1 MSMIVKAASYR
12 GVVVEHAIGGTKKG
26 LPQLVVKLRALEEYD
41 FDEKHW
47 VDIQD
52 RVECEITAFLVMFND
67 KGDPIFHVKD
77 IQRVFEW
84 DGASLVALNELDLEG
99 GELQFEVISDTYNNT
114 TRMKVARISKH
125 DDVPGSGAVQKME
138 PEALAQ
144 MNAKFGN
151 SLKALAGAPK
161 AVKAPATAPAK
172 PTTKPTAKAV
182 TKPPTKKAPAPPKK
196 ATTKKAVAPPPP
208 PAASAAEVEAKVE
221 AAAAESAAATAP
233 LTDTQ
238 AAPAEAADIA
248 TLTYEEAWV
257 ISHSKKSPS
266 TTDEQLATIFSAAM
280 YRIAPDQDETSIS
293 GEDWVKIAD
302 AVVAECGVA

>member
-1 MSMIVKAASYR
+1 MSMITEAASYR

-26 LPQLVVKLRALEEYD
+26 LPQLVVKLRALEQYD

-151 SLKALAGAPK
+151 SLKTLAGAPK
-161 AVKAPATAPAK
+161 AAKAPATAPAK
-172 PTTKPTAKAV
+172 PTAKPPAKPT
-182 TKPPTKKAPAPPKK
+182 TTKAPAPPKK
-196 ATTKKAVAPPPP
+196 ATTKAKAKATPPPP

-233 LTDTQ
+233 LTDVQ
-238 AAPAEAADIA
+238 AAPAEAAEIA
-248 TLTYEEAWV
+248 TLTYEEAWAV
-257 ISHSKKSPS
+257 SCSRKSES
-266 TTDEQLATIFSAAM
+266 VTDEQLATIFTAAM
-280 YRIAPDQDETSIS
+280 YRVAPDQDENSIS